1 MRFLLVCFDSQGL
14 KRLNVPV
21 CKSQHGRIFAE
32 EARLPVLRLDM
43 RGGHSRTEGARV
55 FFLRNHRE
63 PAVAGALA
71 SNETFGIEESAMPH
85 V

>member
-1 MRFLLVCFDSQGL
+1 VVDGVSAL
-14 KRLNVPV
+14 
-21 CKSQHGRIFAE
+21 A
-32 EARLPVLRLDM
+32 ARTD
-43 RGGHSRTEGARV
+43 GARV
-55 FFLRNHRE
+55 FFLRNQHE

>member
-1 MRFLLVCFDSQGL
+1 
-14 KRLNVPV
+14 
-21 CKSQHGRIFAE
+21 
-32 EARLPVLRLDM
+32 LPVLRLDM